1 MDKCSYF
8 IDNKA
13 LFGSYPEQKFVDEL
27 EEDNVILFVNLT
39 CPSENLNVY
48 TTKNAEIIN
57 FPIKD
62 RSIPKNYNLFSKLI
76 VNICNKL
83 KKFKKDEKIY
93 VHCKGGHGRAG
104 IVVASILTYLYSIP
118 PDRALCLTTEYH
130 SNRKNMRM
138 KWRQI
143 GSPQTNVQKTFVL
156 KFFSPLY
163 YYKSYKGGLSEG
175 FSTFS
180 NHSVTIKNKG
190 TFHNAEAAFQSFKDE
205 NNSEYVNKLLLCSDP
220 YLAKELG
227 KKCILRNDWFDVR
240 DDIMYNIMKMKI
252 IQHPELTQNL
262 LNTKLRPIIE
272 NNKRDMHNPNFR
284 TSGVNK
290 SGRILNKIREELL
303 LSN

>member
-13 LFGSYPEQKFVDEL
+13 LFGSYPEQTFVNDL
-27 EEDNVILFVNLT
+27 EKDNVILFLNLT
-39 CPSENLNVY
+39 CPSENLNLY
-48 TTKNAEIIN
+48 TTQTAKIIN

-62 RSIPKNYNLFSKLI
+62 RSIPRDCNSYSKLI
-76 VNICNKL
+76 VNVCNQL
-83 KKFKKDEKIY
+83 KNFNKDEKLY

-118 PDRALCLTTEYH
+118 PDRALTLTTEYH
-130 SNRKNMRM
+130 SNRTTMRQ

-143 GSPQTNVQKTFVL
+143 GSPQTNLQKNFVM

-180 NHSVTIKNKG
+180 NHKVYIKDKG
-190 TFHNAEAAFQSFKDE
+190 EFHNAEAAFQSFKNE
-205 NNSEYVNKLLLCSDP
+205 NDKKYLNKLLLCSDP

-240 DDIMYNIMKMKI
+240 DEIMYNIMKIKI
-252 IQHPELTQNL
+252 SQHKELTENL

-272 NNKRDMHNPNFR
+272 NNKRDMHNSNFR
-284 TSGVNK
+284 TNGVNK
-290 SGRILNKIREELL
+290 SGRILNRIREELL
-303 LSN
+303 SN